1 MSRDARP
8 HAGTLQ
14 RGDTVKLAQEGPLGV
29 VVRLPRAHPDE
40 FGKVVPKAMVR
51 WSVGLFGEH
60 RRDDLIVVAP

>member
-1 MSRDARP
+1 MS
-8 HAGTLQ
+8 TL
-14 RGDTVKLAQEGPLGV
+14 RKGDIVKLAEEGPPGV

-40 FGKVVPKAMVR
+40 FGAVIPKAMVR